1 MATTVH
7 LRWNYASNK
16 ACAAA
21 TLCLAF
27 LGGPAFAADVIYT
40 AKPETEPILVA
51 AGDTA
56 TTMGTLA
63 LRDQIFYWPFDDA
76 ENPLVDVVSG
86 ISLAPSVIALTT
98 TNASWVSHTTAEGA
112 VKMGDGAM
120 QFGNSGAI
128 LGLRPVPEA
137 LRGDAPFTVMAWF
150 HLGELTAAPSN
161 GFFYFGNA
169 ASSTNK
175 ACARC
180 VLAND
185 QQSLF
190 VGGQRGSSATIV
202 PAASRWIHIAI
213 TYTPSSGSSPA
224 HIAVNSEGATKG
236 YDYDDNAANNQTSAG
251 LSLTS
256 PDDVFVIGGAR
267 YISYVRHIGVG
278 NIIDDLRVFSR
289 ELTAEEIAWFRE
301 NTRPADFSAEWRVD
315 AGGALFLPG
324 ASNQVVNGYGSVCA
338 DLGLTLAPAG
348 DAYFGGTI
356 AGGGLAVAANAA
368 TQTIAGA
375 GVYSG
380 KTVLASGT
388 TVFRPKAQLPA
399 ALAANLIGHWTFDDP
414 LDPGHD
420 LSGYG
425 NDLVATT
432 NVLFDTIPSPVAG
445 GGRAL
450 DFSLTQNT
458 TKHFDVRTAR
468 APTGLVKTN
477 QYGCKVTMAVWEQ
490 PRSPTGLNRTGIAAF
505 TDGYFFGMSME
516 NQSSANAITIGGRY
530 AGGIT
535 TVKLANT
542 DTYITNTVHFF
553 ALSFEPELVDT
564 EDSALAGTLYVDG
577 EEKGNWTIKESSDDR
592 WVGRSYFALG
602 KSLYADDTR
611 NANGIFDQAMLFNRA
626 LTAEEIATLHQLG
639 LHGMPSTATGALPV
653 GTELEIAAE
662 ATGVFENAN
671 ETVAGLSG
679 SGVLELRASAKLTV
693 TDSFAFRGSAQG
705 AGQLVLGEN
714 LCFTPPQ
721 QGEGTF
727 GLVTAP
733 AGMIQMPASTAA
745 WTVEGASS
753 SAEISFKLVEDAQ
766 SGTETLTVTVARKAT
781 CILFR

>member
-1 MATTVH
+1 MHYAKTTAIAVAALAVATS
-7 LRWNYASNK
+7 AS
-16 ACAAA
+16 
-21 TLCLAF
+21 L
-27 LGGPAFAADVIYT
+27 PASAADVVYVE
-40 AKPETEPILVA
+40 KPETEPIVVA

-56 TTMGTLA
+56 TTMGTFA

-76 ENPLVDVVSG
+76 ENPLVDVVNG
-86 ISLAPSVIALTT
+86 ASLAPADITLAV
-98 TNASWVSHTTAEGA
+98 TNESYMSHTTADGA
-112 VKMGDGAM
+112 VKRGDGAM
-120 QFGNSGAI
+120 QVVKSNAI

-150 HLGELTAAPSN
+150 HLGELAASPNN
-161 GFFYFGNA
+161 GFFYLGNA
-169 ASSTNK
+169 ANSTNT

-180 VLAND
+180 VLSNSKTWLA
-185 QQSLF
+185 
-190 VGGQRGSSATIV
+190 VGGQQANSATIDS
-202 PAASRWIHIAI
+202 AESRWIHVAI
-213 TYTPSSGSSPA
+213 TYTPSSGTSPA
-224 HIAVNSEGATKG
+224 RIAVNSEGAKSSR
-236 YDYDDNAANNQTSAG
+236 DYDDRPEFNQTSAG

-256 PDDVFVIGGAR
+256 PDDVFAIGGAH
-267 YISYVRHIGVG
+267 YNAYVRHIGVG
-278 NIIDDLRVFSR
+278 NAIDDVRIFSR
-289 ELTAEEIAWFRE
+289 VLTADEIAWFRE

-315 AGGALFLPG
+315 AGGALTLPG
-324 ASNQVVNGYGSVCA
+324 ASDQVVNGYGSVCA
-338 DLGLTLAPAG
+338 DGGLKLTPSG
-348 DAYFGGTI
+348 DAYFGGTLL
-356 AGGGLAVAANAA
+356 GGGLAVAANAA

-375 GVYSG
+375 GAYSG

-399 ALAANLIGHWTFDDP
+399 ALATNLIGHWTFDDP
-414 LDPGHD
+414 LNPGHD

-425 NDLVATT
+425 NDLFATT
-432 NVLFDTIPSPVAG
+432 NVLFDTIASPVAG

-450 DFSLTQNT
+450 DFSLTGNT
-458 TKHFDVRTAR
+458 TEHFDVRTDSS
-468 APTGLVKTN
+468 PNGLVKTN
-477 QYGCKVTMAVWEQ
+477 QYGCKVTMAVWEL
-490 PRSPTGLNRTGIAAF
+490 PRVPTGNIRTGIAAF
-505 TDGYFFGMSME
+505 TEGCFFGMSVE
-516 NQSSANAITIGGRY
+516 GQSYARAITVGGSN
-530 AGGIT
+530 AGGAT
-535 TVKLANT
+535 KLTLANN
-542 DTYITNTVHFF
+542 DAGITNTVHFF
-553 ALSFEPELVDT
+553 AMSFDPELMGT
-564 EDSALAGTLYVDG
+564 AESASAGAFYFDG
-577 EEKGNWTIKESSDDR
+577 EKKGNWTIATFTESR
-592 WVGRSYFALG
+592 WVGRGKFALG
-602 KSLYADDTR
+602 KSLYTDTDR

-639 LHGMPSTATGALPV
+639 LHGTPATATGALPV

-705 AGQLVLGEN
+705 AGKLVLGEN